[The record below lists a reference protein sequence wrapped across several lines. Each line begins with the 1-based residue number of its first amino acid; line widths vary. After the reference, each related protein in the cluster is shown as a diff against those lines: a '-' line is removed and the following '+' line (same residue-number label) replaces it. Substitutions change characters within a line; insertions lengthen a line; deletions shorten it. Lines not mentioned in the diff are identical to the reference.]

1 MLRPRVVK
9 LIAVN
14 PEATGVGIE
23 TAELIRKVYGTLKS
37 VGMQEAYQAMGQ
49 GLNPE
54 IKVILP
60 HAFEYKGEG
69 LCEMSDVRY
78 RILRT
83 YVTEADS
90 IELTLQRV
98 NGNARPL
105 PDPEVDDNAD

>member
-1 MLRPRVVK
+1 MLRPRVVQ
-9 LIAVN
+9 LIAVS
-14 PEATGVGIE
+14 PEASGVGIE
-23 TAELIRKVYGTLKS
+23 TAELFRKVFGTLKS

-54 IKVILP
+54 VKVVLP
-60 HAFEYKGEG
+60 HAFEYRGEPM
-69 LCEMSDVRY
+69 CEVGGERY

-98 NGNARPL
+98 SGNARPL
-105 PDPEVDDNAD
+105 PDPEVDENAG